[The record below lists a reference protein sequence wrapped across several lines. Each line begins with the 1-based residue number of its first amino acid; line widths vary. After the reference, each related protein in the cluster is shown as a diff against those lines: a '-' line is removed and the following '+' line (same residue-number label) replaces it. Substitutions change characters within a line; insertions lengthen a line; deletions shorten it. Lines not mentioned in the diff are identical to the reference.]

1 MDPSDHDGVEYIL
14 LDPSCSGSGIINRD
28 DHLTAVGT
36 TKVIPVSYNYYS
48 SNYYSVIGIC

>member
-36 TKVIPVSYNYYS
+36 TKVISYDYYS
-48 SNYYSVIGIC
+48 SNDCSVIEIC